1 MQKVQLE
8 GDQTQFQRTHADSEL
23 VFLKF
28 RFTECPVSVSLGV
41 LGKKWALVVLRDIGI
56 YKKDRFNKLL
66 KSLPGISPRVLAT
79 RLNQLEQIGLIE
91 KVEERKS
98 PSLVRWALTKKGID
112 IIPIIMMIAAYGSKY
127 YPEVVFSDRQPR
139 KLHEL
144 LNDEG
149 MELMYRYF

>member
-1 MQKVQLE
+1 M
-8 GDQTQFQRTHADSEL
+8 
-23 VFLKF
+23 FLKF
-28 RFTECPVSVSLGV
+28 RFAECPVSVSLGV

-56 YKKDRFNKLL
+56 YKKDRFNMLL

-79 RLNQLEQIGLIE
+79 RLKQLEQIGLIE
-91 KVEERKS
+91 KVEERKV

-127 YPEVVFSDRQPR
+127 YADVVFSDGQPR
-139 KLHEL
+139 KLGEL

>member
-1 MQKVQLE
+1 M
-8 GDQTQFQRTHADSEL
+8 
-23 VFLKF
+23 FLKF
-28 RFTECPVSVSLGV
+28 RFAECPVSVSLGV

-56 YKKDRFNKLL
+56 YKKDRFNMLL

-79 RLNQLEQIGLIE
+79 RLKQLEQIGLIA
-91 KVEERKS
+91 KVEERKA

-127 YPEVVFSDRQPR
+127 YADVVFSDGQPR
-139 KLHEL
+139 RLREL

>member
-1 MQKVQLE
+1 
-8 GDQTQFQRTHADSEL
+8 

-28 RFTECPVSVSLGV
+28 RFAECPVSVSLGV

-56 YKKDRFNKLL
+56 YKKDRFNMLL

-79 RLNQLEQIGLIE
+79 RLKQLEQIGLIA
-91 KVEERKS
+91 KVEERKA

-127 YPEVVFSDRQPR
+127 YADVVFSDGQPR
-139 KLHEL
+139 RLREL